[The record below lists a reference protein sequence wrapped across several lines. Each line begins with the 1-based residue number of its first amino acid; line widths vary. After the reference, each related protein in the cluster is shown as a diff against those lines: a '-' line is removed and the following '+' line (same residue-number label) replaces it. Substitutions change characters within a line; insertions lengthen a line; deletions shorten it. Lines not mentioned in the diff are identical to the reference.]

1 MNIALYTTLCIIIH
15 MILPNIATTRQ
26 IQTNYRSTF
35 DLAKKSGPVVVMTNN
50 KPDVVIIG
58 YDQAKKLFEK
68 SRIFEMQE
76 TMEAIQAYQQAKKT
90 KKFVK
95 ASSLADL
102 I

>member
-1 MNIALYTTLCIIIH
+1 ML
-15 MILPNIATTRQ
+15 LPNITTTRQ

-58 YDQAKKLFEK
+58 YEEAEKLFEK
-68 SRIFEMQE
+68 SKQIEMQE
-76 TMEAIQAYQQAKKT
+76 TMQAIQDYQQAKKA
-90 KKFVK
+90 KKLITV
-95 ASSLADL
+95 ASLADL